1 MLEHLLEESV
11 LHRFHVGPLEPYLS
25 TFAAELSERGYARY
39 CMKHKIRFIAQFSQW
54 LLQQQIGINELKE
67 ELIDDFVEYLG
78 KQHVVR
84 RGNLATLRLLLQH
97 LQDKGVIPISII
109 IEDNPLNKI
118 EQGFARYLSQERG
131 LSQATLG
138 NYIPL
143 VRHFLMERFKAK
155 RFQLDELCATDV
167 TGFILR
173 YAPSVKRSTARLM
186 ATSLRAFFRYL
197 YLRGQI
203 TTDLAEFVPT
213 VADWRLSNLPKSL
226 DSEQIECL
234 LKSCDQSNKVGQRD
248 YTILLLLV
256 RLGLRAG
263 EVVAMRLDD
272 INWEAGELIIRG
284 KGPRQN
290 RLPIPCD
297 VGKALA
303 VYLQKGRPFC
313 STRRVF
319 IRIRAPHHGF
329 SSSVAICN
337 IVQRALQ
344 RASIQTNYKGA
355 HLLRHTLA
363 THMLRKN
370 ASLAEIG
377 EILRH
382 QLPTTTEIYT
392 KVDIVSLRTLA
403 QPWLGG
409 AI

>member
-1 MLEHLLEESV
+1 MLDHLFEESV
-11 LHRFHVGPLEPYLS
+11 LERFHVGPLQPYLN
-25 TFAAELSERGYARY
+25 TFAAELSKRGYSRY
-39 CMKHKIRFIAQFSQW
+39 CMKHKIRLIAQFSQW
-54 LLQQQIGINELKE
+54 LLQQQVGINELEE
-67 ELIDDFVEYLG
+67 ELIDDFVEYKG

-84 RGNLATLRLLLQH
+84 RGDLATLRLLLQH
-97 LQDKGVIPISII
+97 LQDKGVIPISTI
-109 IEDNPLNKI
+109 IEDNPLYQI

-138 NYIPL
+138 NYIAL
-143 VRHFLMERFKAK
+143 VRQFLIERFKAK
-155 RFQLDELCATDV
+155 RFQLDKLCATDV

-173 YAPSVKRSTARLM
+173 YAPTVKRSTARLM

-197 YLRGQI
+197 YLCGQI
-203 TTDLAEFVPT
+203 TTNLGEFVPT

-248 YTILLLLV
+248 YTILLLLA

-272 INWEAGELIIRG
+272 INWEAGELIVRG

-297 VGKALA
+297 VGKSLA
-303 VYLQKGRPFC
+303 VYLQYGRPFC

-319 IRIRAPHHGF
+319 IRIRAPHYGF

-344 RASIQTNYKGA
+344 RANIQTNYKGA

-363 THMLRKN
+363 THMLRKS